1 MDSETSIARVR
12 GKLCHLASNSGPV
25 MKTGAKFLLSLMDN
39 QVDTFTVDDIVNG
52 CGFSLKQAGNFVT
65 HLREMSLIESVGK
78 RTNRCMIYQ
87 FATSQLPLEPQD
99 YSPEIMQAISELRS
113 SARSAKDR
121 RIGEILA
128 ASLPKGMITAASYT
142 DAEDAAKIYTDMLLP
157 EQMGIVKK
165 VAPGVYRINRDIIES
180 LPTPSG
186 SQKAALSALY
196 QSFGS
201 EPFTREGAMAA
212 MKLGKSSTCSLL
224 HQLSMLQLIDCQEN
238 DVFVYRLRVN
248 PNDHPTLFAG
258 EPTPLARLPEDKN
271 SAPETVAALAEGYS
285 QDVLDQLNILSES
298 STSNRDRRVSEVLRS
313 CLAKGTLLRSDYE
326 ARGYSGNMWLADT
339 ALAAQL
345 GLITKQPDGD
355 YTINRE
361 LQTEFSKL
369 KPHQKKAITAIYE
382 AFGYDT
388 FSSEMFVA
396 TLNYSVSYT
405 YASLHKLT
413 LLRILE
419 QKITDEGCQYQLLV
433 NPEDHPECFIEAA

>member
-1 MDSETSIARVR
+1 
-12 GKLCHLASNSGPV
+12 
-25 MKTGAKFLLSLMDN
+25 
-39 QVDTFTVDDIVNG
+39 
-52 CGFSLKQAGNFVT
+52 
-65 HLREMSLIESVGK
+65 
-78 RTNRCMIYQ
+78 
-87 FATSQLPLEPQD
+87 
-99 YSPEIMQAISELRS
+99 
-113 SARSAKDR
+113 
-121 RIGEILA
+121 
-128 ASLPKGMITAASYT
+128 
-142 DAEDAAKIYTDMLLP
+142 
-157 EQMGIVKK
+157 
-165 VAPGVYRINRDIIES
+165 
-180 LPTPSG
+180 
-186 SQKAALSALY
+186 
-196 QSFGS
+196 
-201 EPFTREGAMAA
+201 
-212 MKLGKSSTCSLL
+212 
-224 HQLSMLQLIDCQEN
+224 MLQLIDCQEN

-248 PNDHPTLFAG
+248 PNDHPALFAG
-258 EPTPLARLPEDKN
+258 EPTPPARLPEDKN
-271 SAPETVAALAEGYS
+271 STPETVAALAEGYS
-285 QDVLDQLNILSES
+285 QDVLEQLNILSES

-326 ARGYSGNMWLADT
+326 ARGYSDNMWLADT